1 MVTPSLTAIDRS
13 CMYTSLLF
21 GNDDMASNE
30 VSRSSSPHAISPGE
44 VPGRRLDL
52 WKEIASYLNRSE
64 KTVRRWEES
73 EGLPVHRLLHEK
85 RSSVYAFTDELDAWL
100 KSRNSQNT
108 ANAEPPNEQ
117 PCDREQEMVIA
128 QPEKQRHPEIRG
140 STLDDQY
147 ETGSQASEV
156 PGTEVPVPSRPR
168 QIALVVGVLIF
179 ISGILAAIYGA
190 GFRKPMRQTSNPAR
204 IHSLAV
210 LPLENLSGDSEQEYF
225 ADGMTAELI
234 TELGKISSIRVISRT
249 SVMRYKGVRKPLAQI
264 ARELHVDAVIEG
276 EVLRSN
282 DRVRVTAQLIDTAE
296 DRHIWAEAY
305 DRDLRD
311 VVALQGDVARSIA
324 SAIRAKVT
332 PAELARITPARRVD
346 PKAHEDYLRGR
357 YFMDKRTAEAMN
369 TAVNYFQQAI
379 QREPEYAQAY
389 VGLATTY
396 DLLGSYEL
404 LPPEKSYPLAI
415 EFAAKALQLDDT
427 ISEAYA
433 ARGTAMGS
441 YEFNWTAAEHDLQH
455 AIALDPSSAFAHH
468 QYGEYFTSI
477 GKGER
482 AISELKIARELD
494 PLSLPLMNALGRMY
508 REAHHFDEA
517 VQQCKQTL
525 VLDPNFSMGHWCLG
539 QAYLAKR
546 QYREATLE
554 LQRANELGTTPLIV
568 CDLGCAYAASGK
580 KIEAH
585 AILNSLKEK
594 SQFSYVSPYLIA
606 SIYSALGEKDE
617 AFHWLEEAYDRRDGI
632 SYLLADPMM
641 DPLRSDPRFGL
652 LIQRLQIPK

>member
-1 MVTPSLTAIDRS
+1 
-13 CMYTSLLF
+13 
-21 GNDDMASNE
+21 MAGNE
-30 VSRSSSPHAISPGE
+30 VSRSSSSHATPPGE
-44 VPGRRLDL
+44 VPRRRLDL

-100 KSRNSQNT
+100 KSRNLQDG
-108 ANAEPPNEQ
+108 ANAEPPDEQ
-117 PCDREQEMVIA
+117 PCDLEQEMVIA
-128 QPEKQRHPEIRG
+128 EPEKQRHPEIRG
-140 STLDDQY
+140 PTLEDQY
-147 ETGSQASEV
+147 ETGSQASGE
-156 PGTEVPVPSRPR
+156 PRTEVAVPSRPL
-168 QIALVVGVLIF
+168 QIALVIGVLIF
-179 ISGILAAIYGA
+179 IGGILAAIYGA
-190 GFRKPMRQTSNPAR
+190 GFRTSMRQTSSPAH

-249 SVMRYKGVRKPLAQI
+249 SVMQYKGVRKPLAQI

-346 PKAHEDYLRGR
+346 PKAHEDYLRAR

-389 VGLATTY
+389 AGLATTY
-396 DLLGSYEL
+396 VLLGNYEL

-415 EFAAKALQLDDT
+415 EFAAKALELDDT
-427 ISEAYA
+427 LSEAYSTRATA
-433 ARGTAMGS
+433 AYS
-441 YEFNWTAAEHDLQH
+441 YEFNWAEAELDFRR

-468 QYGEYFTSI
+468 QYGEYFASV
-477 GKGER
+477 GKAEL
-482 AISELKIARELD
+482 AISEIKIARELD
-494 PLSLPLMNALGRMY
+494 PLSLPLMSTLGRMY
-508 REAHHFDEA
+508 REAHHYDEA

-546 QYREATLE
+546 QFLQATLE
-554 LQRANELGTTPLIV
+554 IQRANELGTTPLIV
-568 CDLGCAYAASGK
+568 CDLGCAYAFSGK
-580 KIEAH
+580 KSEAR
-585 AILNSLKEK
+585 AILNSLKQK

-617 AFHWLEEAYDRRDGI
+617 AFQWLKKADDRRDGI

-641 DPLRSDPRFGL
+641 DPLRSDPRFAL
-652 LIQRLQIPK
+652 LVQRLQIPK

>member
-1 MVTPSLTAIDRS
+1 MA
-13 CMYTSLLF
+13 
-21 GNDDMASNE
+21 NDE
-30 VSRSSSPHAISPGE
+30 ESRSSLFHPPSPGE
-44 VPGRRLDL
+44 VPRRRLEL

-85 RSSVYAFTDELDAWL
+85 RSTVYAYSDELDAWW
-100 KSRNSQNT
+100 KSRKSQAA
-108 ANAEPPNEQ
+108 ANVDSSDEQ
-117 PCDREQEMVIA
+117 PGDLEHEMVIA
-128 QPEKQRHPEIRG
+128 EYEKRGHPEVRG
-140 STLDDQY
+140 PTLEDQY
-147 ETGSQASEV
+147 ETGSQANAA
-156 PGTEVPVPSRPR
+156 PTADVPVPSRSR
-168 QIALVVGVLIF
+168 QVAIVIGVLIF
-179 ISGILAAIYGA
+179 IIGILAAIYGA
-190 GFRKPMRQTSNPAR
+190 GFRKSIRQTSRTPR

-210 LPLENLSGDSEQEYF
+210 LPLENLSQDSEQEYF

-264 ARELHVDAVIEG
+264 ARELHVDAVVEG

-296 DRHIWAEAY
+296 DAHIWAEAY

-311 VVALQGDVARSIA
+311 VVALQGDIARSIA
-324 SAIRAKVT
+324 SAIRARVT
-332 PAELARITPARRVD
+332 PAELARISPARRLD

-357 YFMDKRTAEAMN
+357 YLMDKRTAEAMK

-379 QREPEYAQAY
+379 QREPKYAQAY
-389 VGLATTY
+389 AGLATTY
-396 DLLGSYEL
+396 VLLGNYEL
-404 LPPEKSYPLAI
+404 LPPDKSYPLAI
-415 EFAAKALQLDDT
+415 EFAAKSLELDDT
-427 ISEAYA
+427 LSEAYSTRATA
-433 ARGTAMGS
+433 AYN
-441 YEFNWTAAEHDLQH
+441 YEFNWAEAELDFQH
-455 AIALDPSSAFAHH
+455 AIALDPSSAIAHH
-468 QYGEYFTSI
+468 WYGEYFTSL
-477 GKGER
+477 GRGES

-508 REAHHFDEA
+508 REAHHYDEA
-517 VQQCKQTL
+517 IQQCKQTL

-546 QYREATLE
+546 LYPQATLE

-568 CDLGCAYAASGK
+568 CDLGCAYAFSGK
-580 KIEAH
+580 KIEART
-585 AILNSLKEK
+585 ILNSLKQK

-617 AFHWLEEAYDRRDGI
+617 AFQWLEKAYDRRDGI

-641 DPLRSDPRFGL
+641 DPLRSDPRFAR